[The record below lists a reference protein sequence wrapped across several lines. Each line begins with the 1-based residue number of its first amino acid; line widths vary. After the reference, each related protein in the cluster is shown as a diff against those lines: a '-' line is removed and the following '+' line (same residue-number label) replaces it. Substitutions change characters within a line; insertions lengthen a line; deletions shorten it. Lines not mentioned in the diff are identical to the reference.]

1 MKLTFNAL
9 LGAACLAIGL
19 VGAQTTASAATISGE
34 LDFVGVATTD
44 TGNLA
49 TAHSFTSFTNVFTL
63 GNELGSYAPIPDLTS
78 ATMSAFTFNPTGSG
92 ASPLWTVAF
101 GGVTYSFDLSKVTSF
116 SYNSATTGLSIFG
129 IGTAFITGG
138 GTDYTPTSGFYS
150 FTTQG
155 GRPSST
161 RFTFSSA
168 TTVPDSGTTVAL
180 LGLSLVAVEGTR
192 RALNA
197 KRAVRA

>member
-19 VGAQTTASAATISGE
+19 VGSQTTASASAIHGE

-49 TAHSFTSFTNVFTL
+49 TAHSFTSFTNVFAL
-63 GNELGSYAPIPDLTS
+63 GNETGTYAPIPDLTPV
-78 ATMSAFTFNPTGSG
+78 TMNPFTFNPTGG
-92 ASPLWTVAF
+92 GVSPLWTVSYA
-101 GGVTYSFDLSKVTSF
+101 GITYTFDLTEVTAF
-116 SYNSATTGLSIFG
+116 TYNPATLSLSIAG
-129 IGTAFITGG
+129 IGTAFDTNG
-138 GTDYTPTSGFYS
+138 DTPTHGLYTFTSTGRSGA
-150 FTTQG
+150 
-155 GRPSST
+155 PST
-161 RFTFSSA
+161 KFTFNSA

-197 KRAVRA
+197 KRAVKA